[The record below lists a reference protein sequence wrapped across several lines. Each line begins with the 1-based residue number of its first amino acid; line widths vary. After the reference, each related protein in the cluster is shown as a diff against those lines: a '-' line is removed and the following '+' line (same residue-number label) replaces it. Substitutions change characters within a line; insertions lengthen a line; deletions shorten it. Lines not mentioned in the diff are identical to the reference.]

1 MDRPRCSWFS
11 IILRNKYAVKE
22 DEEEGKALG
31 LAREGM
37 EEALVRLKAS
47 VATAGW

>member
-1 MDRPRCSWFS
+1 
-11 IILRNKYAVKE
+11 LRNKYAVKE
-22 DEEEGKALG
+22 DEEGGKALG

-47 VATAGW
+47 AATTGW